1 MQTYELLYLTP
12 LQDKDTDRAAIR
24 EQVAK
29 VIQAGGGSILATRD
43 IARQRLSYP
52 VKSNQAGEYLLVE
65 FTAPGGAPV
74 ASMQRELRLLS
85 GILRLMV
92 TVKSEKARSVGAE
105 IEAKERAQ
113 AQVDAA
119 KAVVADRAP
128 TPVPIG
134 EPKTIEDLDKRLEEI
149 LGKEMV

>member
-12 LQDKDTDRAAIR
+12 LHDKDTERTAIR

-52 VKSNQAGEYLLVE
+52 VKSNQAGEYMLVE
-65 FTAPGGAPV
+65 FTAPGGAPI
-74 ASMQRELRLLS
+74 ASIQRELRLLA
-85 GILRLMV
+85 GVLRLMV

-119 KAVVADRAP
+119 KAVAVERAP
-128 TPVPIG
+128 TPVPVG